1 MLRLFDGDVDAAATA
16 LRAEVSYRGPLKG
29 GVGDPK
35 PSESDAGGR
44 PMLSESDWADRWGN
58 KSNDGGTNSDG
69 GFGSNYEYEDSGS
82 EDDWE
87 PVVTKRR
94 GGGGRRGGRRHDDD
108 LDERVAALRI

>member
-1 MLRLFDGDVDAAATA
+1 MASGTRSRARAT
-16 LRAEVSYRGPLKG
+16 RA
-29 GVGDPK
+29 GDPCCRRATGRT
-35 PSESDAGGR
+35 EGAGVIAGAN
-44 PMLSESDWADRWGN
+44 P
-58 KSNDGGTNSDG
+58 DG
-69 GFGSNYEYEDSGS
+69 GFGSNDEDEDEGS